1 MNIIILKFST
11 LTYAIKA
18 RRLLDKSR
26 IKSKVVKLTGRERE
40 GCGYGLQIYEKDF
53 LTVASI
59 LRGEIDYEIY
69 NGIK

>member
-1 MNIIILKFST
+1 MNIIILKLQT

-18 RRLLDKSR
+18 RKLLDRNK

-40 GCGYGLQIYEKDF
+40 GCGYGLEIYDKDF

-59 LRGEIDYEIY
+59 LRGEIEYEIY
-69 NGIK
+69 NGKQ